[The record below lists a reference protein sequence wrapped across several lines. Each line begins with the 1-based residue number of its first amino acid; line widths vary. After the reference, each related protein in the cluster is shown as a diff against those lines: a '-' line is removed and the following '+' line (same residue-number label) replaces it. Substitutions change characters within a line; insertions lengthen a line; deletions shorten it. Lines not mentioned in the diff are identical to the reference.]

1 MSVAATHDPCGHASM
16 FALGGA
22 YSLSKRTL
30 RYATVAHVRNARG
43 SNFLGREQQPGTDN
57 DNLANPRRGHTPN
70 GVNIGINHSFRRRV
84 LSEPNGVNRRTA

>member
-1 MSVAATHDPCGHASM
+1 M

-43 SNFLGREQQPGTDN
+43 SNFPVANNAGTDN
-57 DNLANPRRGHTPN
+57 DNLANPLRGHTQT
-70 GVNIGINHSFRRRV
+70 GVNIGINHSFRRRA
-84 LSEPNGVNRRTA
+84 LSELNGVNRRPA